1 MLEYIKRKEYFELTG
16 NSSIPDNF
24 ENLVIQASNYIN
36 YHTHNRINKNNPSEN
51 VKYVTC
57 LIVDL
62 INEEETKISKI
73 GNLKSE
79 NIEGWSET
87 YMTPEEIQKDYTN
100 KKYKVLQMHLYNEIG
115 IDGLPLLYCGVC

>member
-36 YHTHNRINKNNPSEN
+36 YHTHNRINESNPSEN

-62 INEEETKISKI
+62 INEEKTKISKI

-87 YMTPEEIQKDYTN
+87 YMTPEEIQKDYAN